1 MQLKQRGATKI
12 KAVRENQKN
21 SSQADTAQDIELTPK
36 EIAFIMQFGNYY
48 PGFSPE
54 WELFR

>member
-1 MQLKQRGATKI
+1 MQLKQRGVKVQ
-12 KAVRENQKN
+12 AVKENQQN
-21 SSQADTAQDIELTPK
+21 TSQADIAKEIELTPK

>member
-1 MQLKQRGATKI
+1 MLGQERKDKLTDVGKDQQKLASEETH
-12 KAVRENQKN
+12 KA
-21 SSQADTAQDIELTPK
+21 IELTPR
-36 EIAFIMQFGNYY
+36 EISFMMQFGNYY

>member
-1 MQLKQRGATKI
+1 MQLKQRGVKVQ
-12 KAVRENQKN
+12 AVQENSQN
-21 SSQADTAQDIELTPK
+21 PSQADTTKEIELTPK

>member
-1 MQLKQRGATKI
+1 MRLRQRSSNVQLIQ
-12 KAVRENQKN
+12 E
-21 SSQADTAQDIELTPK
+21 SQQNALQEISAKDIELTHK
-36 EIAFIMQFGNYY
+36 EISFIMQFGNYY